1 MRYINLDVLSRQ
13 SREGKFRKYQK
24 IMRDKKINKM
34 EAMKKLLVSID
45 ISLKLKNIIIA
56 RGKES
61 QTDNLLLVL
70 IVLRL

>member
-34 EAMKKLLVSID
+34 EAMKKLLVSIE
-45 ISLKLKNIIIA
+45 ISLKLKNIY
-56 RGKES
+56 
-61 QTDNLLLVL
+61 NNF
-70 IVLRL
+70 